1 MGGVLPTV
9 RPAGVPAIRASPA
22 PTTVVLELSCPPI
35 GDVAQLEEAADLRC
49 LPAEIY
55 AEVVVEPPVVGFE
68 EFF

>member
-1 MGGVLPTV
+1 
-9 RPAGVPAIRASPA
+9 VPSPA

-55 AEVVVEPPVVGFE
+55 TEVVVEPPVVGFE